1 MRLHLLLSAFLC
13 CLFFLPAHA
22 AAEQRILVLQSYHPG
37 FAWSDRINQ
46 GILDTVP
53 RDIIVQI
60 EYMDTK
66 RLNTP
71 THFANLER
79 FWRQKFQAF
88 HRHADQ

>member
-1 MRLHLLLSAFLC
+1 MRLHWLLSVLLC
-13 CLFFLPAHA
+13 CLFFLPATA

-37 FAWSDRINQ
+37 FVWSDRINQ

-53 RDIIVQI
+53 HDVIVQT

-71 THFANLER
+71 AHFANLKQ
-79 FWRQKFQAF
+79 FWKQKFQGFQYDA
-88 HRHADQ
+88 